1 MALLYT
7 VLMTGASLY
16 PYVVLAKTYL
26 IIAGPYLAL
35 AALIVALIL
44 FFMQIS
50 LRRRLARLA
59 LGRNGSIEET
69 IGVLMRDMKE
79 FKEFRTELE
88 KYLKLAEGRLR
99 GNVSGVGVVRF
110 NPFTQDGQGG
120 NQSFALTL
128 LDEGGHGVVLSTLY
142 ARDRVGVYAKPLAAF
157 ASTYELSDEEK
168 ASVEKAREQIAAHR
182 KA

>member
-1 MALLYT
+1 MSA
-7 VLMTGASLY
+7 ASLY
-16 PYVVLAKTYL
+16 PYLLVAKTYL
-26 IIAGPYLAL
+26 TLAAPYLAL
-35 AALIVALIL
+35 AAAVMALVL
-44 FFMQIS
+44 LVMQIR

-69 IGVLMRDMKE
+69 IAVLMRDMKE

-99 GNVSGVGVVRF
+99 GTVSGLGVVRF
-110 NPFTQDGQGG
+110 NPFTGEGQGG

-128 LDEGGHGVVLSTLY
+128 LDEGGQGVVLSTLY
-142 ARDRVGVYAKPLAAF
+142 ARDRVGVYAKPLKAF
-157 ASTYELSDEEK
+157 ASTYELSEEEK
-168 ASVEKAREQIAAHR
+168 ASVEKAREQMAAHR